1 MSWNYR
7 MIHQILEDGEHQFAV
22 HEVYY
27 DDNDG
32 IIKSWTANPVY
43 PSGETIEEFSSDLSH
58 YRRSLMQ
65 PTLEMAELEAMY
77 PEIVEVKEK

>member
-7 MIHQILEDGEHQFAV
+7 VIHRILDNGEHQFAI

-27 DDNDG
+27 SDDG
-32 IIKSWTANPVY
+32 TTIKSWTENSVY
-43 PSGETIEEFSSDLSH
+43 PTGETKEEFSADLSH
-58 YRRSLMQ
+58 YHYALMR

-77 PEIVEVKEK
+77 PETTGEKEK